1 MFEEDLESLPTRD
14 LLEQAAECRTVA
26 SRADARLLESAQIYA
41 DRFHPSVC
49 EPRPTR
55 RACDGRERAVV
66 LGGEGCPEIAEFAIA
81 EFAVVVGVSPGVGR
95 DLLADALALRHRFP
109 LTWARIQAG
118 EATPWKARQIVRA
131 CMNLDHAAAEYVD
144 RKVAAIVDSISPYRL
159 EKIVRAARK
168 HADPARAAAEAA
180 EAADD
185 RGVYIGR
192 GDGHGNKTIYIKAPA
207 GAVNRCNTTIT
218 DIAEALKKFGDTRPF
233 QHRRADAIDILS
245 DPAFTQEL
253 LAQARIQPQTDPP
266 DPATSSTEPEPATNH
281 EPSTPTMPNNPTAP
295 NKPTAPNDAV
305 VPKNRVVQD
314 DSVVQD
320 PVVPSGGMPND
331 AAPLDDVVVPGEAVL
346 PVTESGGDGTHTS
359 PLDLPLPGARRLP
372 DLLEPA
378 DPLESAGP
386 LEPAVPLEPS
396 DSLERPGSLELVE
409 PAGPPDDPWLEAA
422 APYDPDPPTD
432 PYDRRTPPGPA
443 DPRTEPDQGSAMDP
457 AALRALRVRLAQIK
471 QDAYANPSYPA
482 HPGNPNA
489 QNGQPDPGT
498 PAQPNR
504 PRNPGAPAHPGNS
517 RDPGAP
523 AHPGSSHNPRSPH
536 DLGSS
541 SDPGSSAELEC
552 AVTPARQD
560 DGTKGQV
567 RPRRARA
574 GQVRPGQTE
583 VVVHLTDH
591 TLATGCGVLRAET
604 IGPLLAAQLT
614 ELVGY
619 GPYTVKPVIDLN
631 DAKSVDA
638 YEIPTWIRERVKLMH
653 PAELFPY
660 GTRETTNAIDLDH
673 IEPYDPHGPTGQT
686 STTNLA
692 PLGRF
697 GHRVK
702 THARGWS
709 VRRIDNK
716 TLEWTTP
723 HGFIFHVD
731 PTGTHRIDP

>member
-1 MFEEDLESLPTRD
+1 MFEEDLESLRTRD

-49 EPRPTR
+49 EPRPSR
-55 RACDGRERAVV
+55 RSCEGRERAVV

-109 LTWARIQAG
+109 RTWARIQVG

-168 HADPARAAAEAA
+168 HADPARAAAEAT

-185 RGVYIGR
+185 RGVYVGR

-207 GAVNRCNTTIT
+207 GAVNRCNATIT

-245 DPAFTQEL
+245 DAAFTQEL
-253 LAQARIQPQTDPP
+253 LAQAQHQPDPP
-266 DPATSSTEPEPATNH
+266 DPATSPTEPEPDTNH
-281 EPSTPTMPNNPTAP
+281 EPHNPATPDTPAAPNNPAVP
-295 NKPTAPNDAV
+295 NDSVVRDDLAVQDDVMVRDNPAADRDAV
-305 VPKNRVVQD
+305 VQVGE
-314 DSVVQD
+314 S
-320 PVVPSGGMPND
+320 
-331 AAPLDDVVVPGEAVL
+331 GEAGPRVGTLGL
-346 PVTESGGDGTHTS
+346 PHPGSRC
-359 PLDLPLPGARRLP
+359 LPEP
-372 DLLEPA
+372 LEPA
-378 DPLESAGP
+378 DPLEPPASLERPGP
-386 LEPAVPLEPS
+386 LEPADLP
-396 DSLERPGSLELVE
+396 DSPGSLELVE
-409 PAGPPDDPWLEAA
+409 PAGPLDDPWLEAA

-432 PYDRRTPPGPA
+432 PFDRRAPVETGAAGPDACNEPGK
-443 DPRTEPDQGSAMDP
+443 GSAMDA
-457 AALRALRVRLAQIK
+457 AALRALRARLAQIK
-471 QDAYANPSYPA
+471 QDAYANPSYP
-482 HPGNPNA
+482 
-489 QNGQPDPGT
+489 D
-498 PAQPNR
+498 R
-504 PRNPGAPAHPGNS
+504 PVSPPE
-517 RDPGAP
+517 
-523 AHPGSSHNPRSPH
+523 PGSP
-536 DLGSS
+536 
-541 SDPGSSAELEC
+541 SDPGSPHDPGSSPDPGSSGELTRPGAPVRPEGG
-552 AVTPARQD
+552 A
-560 DGTKGQV
+560 KGQV
-567 RPRRARA
+567 RPVRA
-574 GQVRPGQTE
+574 GRTRAGRTRAGRTRAGRTRAGRVRPGQTE

-591 TLATGCGVLRAET
+591 TLATGCGVLRAEA
-604 IGPLLAAQLT
+604 IGPLLAAQLG
-614 ELVGY
+614 ELIGY

-638 YEIPTWIRERVKLMH
+638 YEIPTWIRERVKLMY

-660 GTRETTNAIDLDH
+660 GTRETTDSIDLDH

-709 VRRIDNK
+709 VRRIDHK

-731 PTGTHRIDP
+731 PTGTHRVDP